1 MVFSTRDTRAPA
13 MGGLSHVY
21 FDFANGN
28 RYFYNGKEQ
37 QLEFTNQ
44 YDYGARFYDP
54 VIGRFTTIDPLAEKN
69 RRFSPYVYVENN
81 PMRMI
86 DPDGMEG
93 IKYTDKDGNKTVES
107 NVVVLLKQKK
117 EISKDATDKQRA
129 KIEKYN
135 KKVDRQNADRLSD
148 VSTKLNETYN
158 GSDGKGS
165 QNSAGETVKFKFN
178 VTGLETANTD
188 GGSLSDIRKIAT
200 DNGLNTSESI
210 GGNPI
215 KALAAVVTTRST
227 GGNQG
232 LSNGIFTAVSSGAP
246 GIALAHE
253 IGHTF
258 QLGDNFPQSTGGLM
272 DYPPG
277 GLIRSEVDEIWN
289 KAHDK

>member
-1 MVFSTRDTRAPA
+1 
-13 MGGLSHVY
+13 
-21 FDFANGN
+21 
-28 RYFYNGKEQ
+28 
-37 QLEFTNQ
+37 
-44 YDYGARFYDP
+44 
-54 VIGRFTTIDPLAEKN
+54 
-69 RRFSPYVYVENN
+69 
-81 PMRMI
+81 MRMI